1 MQLKINPN
9 IYLDML
15 LQAESS
21 IKDRILAEKQ
31 KEVDEYNKTWC
42 VKLGIYK
49 KATLENY
56 NKIKNGSF
64 LNEVY
69 WSEIA
74 LQDLQKDICKV
85 KFVIKTMTT
94 KDKLEVDDI
103 EVSVKQLMYLDKFK
117 AKE

>member
-1 MQLKINPN
+1 MKVKISANA
-9 IYLDML
+9 YYDML

-31 KEVDEYNKTWC
+31 KEVDDYNKTWC

-49 KATLENY
+49 KATLEKY
-56 NKIKNGSF
+56 DKIKNGSF

-69 WSEIA
+69 WSEVA
-74 LQDLQKDICKV
+74 LQDIQRDIRKV
-85 KFVIKTMTT
+85 KFVIKHTIT
-94 KDKLEVDDI
+94 KDKLEADDI

-117 AKE
+117 VKE